1 MFRYSIGL
9 LVICVFV
16 QCRWI
21 ASKQLHAPY
30 HKDVETKEQL
40 LAYVNRISP
49 FPKERI
55 LYIKPEEMKGWLN
68 YPSLF
73 PDHSWIWNAIWKGK
87 RDVGSVL
94 FRESDPQCIGVT
106 EKALK
111 HWMSAPDWELD
122 TTGVVKNFEKNI
134 FLRRMLD
141 DSIVDFSNDELFIVL
156 TYTPMMGFYH
166 KNLWKK
172 LYAMEKLYPNRKT
185 YLLCFQQNAA
195 KRKN

>member
-1 MFRYSIGL
+1 MFRYSVGL

-49 FPKERI
+49 FPQERI

-73 PDHSWIWNAIWKGK
+73 PNHSWIWNAIWKGK

-106 EKALK
+106 EKALQ

-122 TTGVVKNFEKNI
+122 TIGMIKNFEKNV
-134 FLRRMLD
+134 FLRRMMD
-141 DSIVDFSNDELFIVL
+141 DAVVDFQKDELSIVL
-156 TYTPMMGFYH
+156 TYTPTMGTYLQ
-166 KNLWKK
+166 NLWGK
-172 LYAMEKLYPNRKT
+172 LYTLEKLYPNRKT